1 MSAQCTDRV
10 VGDILSSWRYDIS
23 GLAPEMRVDY
33 EAHLAECGR
42 CHTRQRIHRAIDIGL
57 IVIATIS
64 AGLFALAGFAFSLF
78 VWLVV
83 ALVTPAPVVM
93 VGVAMQGAA
102 LVHDR
107 LPEGIRD
114 RIPETIS
121 SRLPV
126 SPSNES

>member
-1 MSAQCTDRV
+1 
-10 VGDILSSWRYDIS
+10 
-23 GLAPEMRVDY
+23 
-33 EAHLAECGR
+33 
-42 CHTRQRIHRAIDIGL
+42 
-57 IVIATIS
+57 
-64 AGLFALAGFAFSLF
+64 
-78 VWLVV
+78 
-83 ALVTPAPVVM
+83 M

-126 SPSNES
+126 STSSNES

>member
-1 MSAQCTDRV
+1 V
-10 VGDILSSWRYDIS
+10 ILEI
-23 GLAPEMRVDY
+23 
-33 EAHLAECGR
+33 
-42 CHTRQRIHRAIDIGL
+42 I
-57 IVIATIS
+57 
-64 AGLFALAGFAFSLF
+64 ALAGFAFSLF

-107 LPEGIRD
+107 LPEGIRE

-126 SPSNES
+126 SPSSNESS